1 MLGVIDNVFLSFVQN
16 ALRANDKYTL
26 SAACKCA
33 RRLVMSDSWRH
44 VFLRSTA
51 ALIDLL
57 ARSGEIISVFH
68 LGSSSGSCAEKSVI
82 EHVIAILATLSLR
95 NAATANTLAESGV
108 ADKVL
113 VIMQQTPSARV
124 QRQCCILLRNIT
136 VRNANIKVRLILY
149 SVMRKYNS
157 YRAKVYLKS
166 RCAEELLR
174 QSKARFP
181 EYCTDVASAALRDLG
196 CEDYNENWT
205 ISTPV
210 MGVDG
215 RILVSS
221 EIEFTRH

>member
-1 MLGVIDNVFLSFVQN
+1 M
-16 ALRANDKYTL
+16 
-26 SAACKCA
+26 
-33 RRLVMSDSWRH
+33 
-44 VFLRSTA
+44 
-51 ALIDLL
+51 
-57 ARSGEIISVFH
+57 
-68 LGSSSGSCAEKSVI
+68 I

-113 VIMQQTPSARV
+113 VIMQQAPSARV

-149 SVMRKYNS
+149 LVMRKYNS

-221 EIEFTRH
+221 EIECTRH